1 MATFK
6 AVVDH
11 RKADGTYCI
20 KIRIT
25 HNRKSLYV
33 PTQLYVTDKHL
44 TKSKEIKDHG
54 YIIAANRIIDEM
66 REIVMNIAGLQY
78 MECERLRKIISDRM
92 GEGKEFRLNFFIFA
106 AEQIEKLHS
115 CNGRTHLT
123 AVNYLKEMSGDKLD
137 INDIT
142 YGLIVKYRD
151 FLVSKGLAVNSVVA
165 YMTKIKHLV
174 NLAKDEY
181 NDDDEVRVRVNP
193 FRKGV
198 IPSKET
204 TEHRTLSTEQIKR
217 IATIKG
223 DRYENFARDMFI
235 LSFCLVGIN
244 IVDLYSLKRNDL
256 KDGVLTYSRQKTRNA
271 RNDKAVISIKVEQ
284 EAMSLIEKYADTGS
298 DYLLNLHRR
307 YCNHEKM
314 TFGVNSKLKR
324 LRNYDPSLPAELT
337 YYYARHSWATIAYND
352 CDIDMQTIHEA
363 LNHASDANMKITDVY
378 VKKDFTRIW
387 EANRKVLDYV
397 FGSDNK

>member
-66 REIVMNIAGLQY
+66 RGIVMNITGIEY
-78 MECERLRKIISDRM
+78 MECERLRKVISDRM
-92 GEGKEFRLNFFIFA
+92 GEGKDFRLDFYDY
-106 AEQIEKLHS
+106 AESKIAKMTM
-115 CNGRTHLT
+115 RTARSYVT
-123 AVNYLKEMSGDKLD
+123 AINHMMCIRKNLD
-137 INDIT
+137 INQLNTKTILE
-142 YGLIVKYRD
+142 YKQYL
-151 FLVSKGLAVNSVVA
+151 VNSGMKPNTIA
-165 YMTKIKHLV
+165 LYLSKIKHLITV
-174 NLAKDEY
+174 AKDEY
-181 NDDDEVRVRVNP
+181 NDDDVINVRVNP
-193 FRKGV
+193 FKKGV
-198 IPSKET
+198 IPAKSMT
-204 TEHRTLSTEQIKR
+204 AHRVISVDNIRGLK
-217 IATIKG
+217 TIKG
-223 DRYENFARDMFI
+223 DRWECFARDVFL
-235 LSFCLVGIN
+235 LSFYLIGIN
-244 IVDLYSLKRNDL
+244 LIDLFYLKKKDL
-256 KDGVLTYSRQKTRNA
+256 QDGYLTYKRKKTKGVRQ
-271 RNDKAVISIKVEQ
+271 D
-284 EAMSLIEKYADTGS
+284 EALIVVRIEKEAECLIEMYRDRS
-298 DYLLNLHRR
+298 DSPYLLNFHLR
-307 YCNHEKM
+307 YKDHEIM
-314 TFGVNSKLKR
+314 TKKVNDFLRR
-324 LRNYDPSLPAELT
+324 LRLYDKTLPAELT

-352 CDIDMQTIHEA
+352 CAIDMQTIHEA